1 MNKKLMVG
9 SAAWLAAVGLTPHEI
24 AAAKAYAPID
34 ARTVATF
41 ACYLAAALLVLA
53 GIDWQ
58 PRVRRTSSNDD
69 ER

>member
-1 MNKKLMVG
+1 MNKKLLIG
-9 SAAWLAAVGLTPHEI
+9 ISAWLAAVGLTPHEI

-53 GIDWQ
+53 GIEWQ
-58 PRVRRTSSNDD
+58 PRVGRTPSD